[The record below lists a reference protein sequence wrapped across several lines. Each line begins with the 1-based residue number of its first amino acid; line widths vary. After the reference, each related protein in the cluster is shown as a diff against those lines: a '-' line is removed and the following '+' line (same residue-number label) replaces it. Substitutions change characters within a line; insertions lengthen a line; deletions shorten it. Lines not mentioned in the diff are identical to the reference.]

1 MAYHDGEI
9 LTPVSSEQS
18 SARDL
23 GFLVPPKVMDELYL
37 KDESDL
43 WIGITSGEVR
53 VEIQE
58 TSGYS
63 KVSCRLII
71 DNEPMYRA
79 KGANRWAGDQT
90 AGEET
95 YTYKGNSIRPGVT
108 IVDHLGINDAE
119 VNNVRWT
126 VDTDNWRCVLTK
138 VVK

>member
-58 TSGYS
+58 TSGY
-63 KVSCRLII
+63 
-71 DNEPMYRA
+71 
-79 KGANRWAGDQT
+79 
-90 AGEET
+90 
-95 YTYKGNSIRPGVT
+95 
-108 IVDHLGINDAE
+108 
-119 VNNVRWT
+119 
-126 VDTDNWRCVLTK
+126 
-138 VVK
+138 